1 MSIDHRHRQRLPD
14 AIHTPAPAEAT
25 LARGARIARH
35 VSGMRSYCPPSW
47 GLAPYI
53 R

>member
-14 AIHTPAPAEAT
+14 ATHTPDPAEAT

-35 VSGMRSYCPPSW
+35 VSGMRSHCRNSW
-47 GLAPYI
+47 GLAP
-53 R
+53 

>member
-14 AIHTPAPAEAT
+14 ATHTPDPAEAT
-25 LARGARIARH
+25 LARGARITRH
-35 VSGMRSYCPPSW
+35 VSGERRHHPSW

-53 R
+53 K